1 MSKTQNAR
9 NIQNIQETQTPKET
23 QKDKC
28 YKLKRSWQMCVSSRS
43 PKIVKSYNILGKSI
57 CEKSYEKY
65 ISECGDMEENR
76 KRRICSIY
84 ATH

>member
-1 MSKTQNAR
+1 MSKTQNAQKT
-9 NIQNIQETQTPKET
+9 QNANET

-43 PKIVKSYNILGKSI
+43 PKIVKSYNIIGKGI

-65 ISECGDMEENR
+65 ISECGDTEEKR

>member
-1 MSKTQNAR
+1 MSKTQNA
-9 NIQNIQETQTPKET
+9 QKTQET

-28 YKLKRSWQMCVSSRS
+28 YKLKRSWQMCVSSRL
-43 PKIVKSYNILGKSI
+43 PKIVKSYNIIGKSI

-65 ISECGDMEENR
+65 ISECGDRKENR
-76 KRRICSIY
+76 KIRICSIY

>member
-1 MSKTQNAR
+1 MSE
-9 NIQNIQETQTPKET
+9 IQTTQTTQTANEI

-43 PKIVKSYNILGKSI
+43 PKIVKPYNIIGKSI
-57 CEKSYEKY
+57 CEKSYKKY

>member
-1 MSKTQNAR
+1 MSKTQNA
-9 NIQNIQETQTPKET
+9 QKTQET

-43 PKIVKSYNILGKSI
+43 PKIVKSYNIIGKSI

-65 ISECGDMEENR
+65 ISECGDREENR
-76 KRRICSIY
+76 KIRICSIY

>member
-1 MSKTQNAR
+1 MSKTQNA
-9 NIQNIQETQTPKET
+9 QKTQETQKN
-23 QKDKC
+23 KC
-28 YKLKRSWQMCVSSRS
+28 YKLKRSWQRCVSSKS
-43 PKIVKSYNILGKSI
+43 PKIVKSYNIIGKSI

-65 ISECGDMEENR
+65 ISECGDTEEKR